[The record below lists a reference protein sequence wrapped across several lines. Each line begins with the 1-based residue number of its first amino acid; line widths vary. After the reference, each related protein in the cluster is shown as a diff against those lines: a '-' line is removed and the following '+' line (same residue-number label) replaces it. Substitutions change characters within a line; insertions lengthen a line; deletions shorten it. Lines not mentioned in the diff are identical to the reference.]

1 MRVEMLFFLVNAGI
15 LMLVGALI
23 EDSPTLHIAFLLF
36 VFAMIGILIELLW
49 EDRR

>member
-1 MRVEMLFFLVNAGI
+1 MRVETVFFLVNAGI
-15 LMLVGALI
+15 LMVGGALI
-23 EDSPTLHIAFLLF
+23 GNSQILHIAFLLF